1 MVLLISSHAI
11 SLLPL
16 FQGTIANRLLLFVLF
31 SNALMPLLI
40 HTYITFYIGVNGL
53 LCKTY
58 PWQSWACTGAAK
70 EAEGFFDFNIQLIH
84 NRTHIL
90 ASGTV
95 EFVLLNRKKNS
106 EVKEVTDGKLS

>member
-31 SNALMPLLI
+31 SNALMSLLI
-40 HTYITFYIGVNGL
+40 HTYITFYIGVNG

-95 EFVLLNRKKNS
+95 EFVFLNRKK
-106 EVKEVTDGKLS
+106 KL